1 MFLREPLNVDMNF
14 KEGFVEIQAAASDPP
29 HKLLH
34 SKKIWQ
40 KKANDVFNIL
50 ETGVWNIQRFSKI
63 LHRWRAVR
71 PSETFCKV
79 QIKYQV

>member
-1 MFLREPLNVDMNF
+1 MLTWTLNKVLWKSRQPRLIHHINYYT
-14 KEGFVEIQAAASDPP
+14 V
-29 HKLLH
+29 
-34 SKKIWQ
+34 KKYGK

-50 ETGVWNIQRFSKI
+50 ETGVWNIQRFLKI